1 MSDKLQ
7 LVALGRLVRYAKL
20 GDSERDK
27 LKLIE
32 HCVTL
37 NKNMAGQ
44 RATTL
49 FPEMVDFADPT
60 AGSPVSA
67 PLANRV
73 RPRSLAEFVGQEHL
87 VGEGRVLRRLIEG
100 GGTLPSMIFWG
111 PPGTGKTTLARLL
124 AEKTDARFVAL
135 SAVFSGVK
143 DLRAAIAEARLDR
156 RRGRRTILFVDEIHR
171 FNKAQ
176 QDALLPSVEDGT
188 VTLIG
193 ATTENPSFE
202 VISALLSRSRV
213 VVLNPLSEAEV
224 QTIVR
229 RALADEER
237 GLGSFH
243 PEISDRLISQLAH
256 SSGGDARMALA
267 AIEAAVE
274 ATAPNTDN
282 TRSITE
288 DTLVEALGRA
298 QFAYDKGGEEHY
310 NLASALIKSLR
321 NSDVN
326 AALYWLARM
335 IEGGADPIF
344 IARRLCIL
352 ASEDIGLADPQ
363 AMVQAAA
370 AADIVQLIGM
380 PEGLFPLTQATIY
393 LARAPKS
400 NGVLRAYSAANKD
413 AVETAREPVPLHLRN
428 AVTPLMK
435 HLGYGKDYRYV
446 HSDAEAKEEMPCLP
460 EKLIGRVY
468 YDQDRTTEDTE
479 KGREKSK

>member
-1 MSDKLQ
+1 MQDRS
-7 LVALGRLVRYAKL
+7 
-20 GDSERDK
+20 
-27 LKLIE
+27 
-32 HCVTL
+32 
-37 NKNMAGQ
+37 
-44 RATTL
+44 ATTL
-49 FPEMVDFADPT
+49 FPEMSEFEAGN
-60 AGSPVSA
+60 AGSTTAA
-67 PLANRV
+67 PLADRM
-73 RPRSLAEFVGQEHL
+73 RPRILSDFVGQQHL

-100 GGTLPSMIFWG
+100 GGTLPSLILWG

-156 RRGRRTILFVDEIHR
+156 QRRRRTILFIDEIHR

-176 QDALLPSVEDGT
+176 QDALLPAVENGT

-202 VISALLSRSRV
+202 VTSALLSRTRV
-213 VVLNPLSEAEV
+213 LVLNPLNEEEV
-224 QTIVR
+224 ETILR
-229 RALADEER
+229 RALTDEER
-237 GLGSFH
+237 GLGNLR
-243 PEISDRLISQLAH
+243 PELSDELIARLAH

-267 AIEAAVE
+267 ALDAAVA
-274 ATAPNTDN
+274 ATQPNELGV
-282 TRSITE
+282 RSITA
-288 DTLVEALGRA
+288 DTLVDALGRA

-370 AADIVQLIGM
+370 AAEITRLIGL
-380 PEGLFPLTQATIY
+380 PEALFPLTQATIY

-400 NGVLRAYSAANKD
+400 NAVLRAYSAAHSD
-413 AVETAREPVPLHLRN
+413 ATETAREPVPLHLRN
-428 AVTPLMK
+428 AATPLMK
-435 HLGYGKDYRYV
+435 NLGYGKDYRYV
-446 HSDAEAKEEMPCLP
+446 HSDAEAKEEMSCLP
-460 EKLIGRVY
+460 EKLKGKVY
-468 YDQDRTTEDTE
+468 YEDDPTAEDRGINR
-479 KGREKSK
+479 K